1 MSHADKHLGA
11 NAVVRPEMLRARAEM
26 NLTPLIDVLLVLL
39 VIFMIIPHRQ
49 KGLDAVIPQQQTDRE
64 GPYDPPGTIIV
75 QIASDGSVR
84 VNQSGVQFD
93 ELQAR
98 LQGIFARRSD
108 RVAFLQADRSLE
120 FQAVAQVLDL
130 MHSAGA
136 TPIGLLS
143 SELEKNR

>member
-1 MSHADKHLGA
+1 MSMG
-11 NAVVRPEMLRARAEM
+11 VVVDRRGIVSDV
-26 NLTPLIDVLLVLL
+26 NVVPLIDILLVLL

-49 KGLDAVIPQQQTDRE
+49 KGLDAAIPQQTDRP
-64 GPYDPPGTIIV
+64 GPYDPPETIIV

-84 VNQSGVQFD
+84 VNQLGVQFD

-98 LQGIFARRSD
+98 LQEIFVRRSD

-130 MHSAGA
+130 MSSAGGP
-136 TPIGLLS
+136 PIGLLS

>member
-1 MSHADKHLGA
+1 MGMG
-11 NAVVRPEMLRARAEM
+11 VVAGRRGIVSDM
-26 NLTPLIDVLLVLL
+26 NVVPLIDILLVLL
-39 VIFMIIPHRQ
+39 VIFMIIPYQ
-49 KGLDAVIPQQQTDRE
+49 KGLDAALPRQQTDRP
-64 GPYDPPGTIIV
+64 GPYKPPDTIIV

-84 VNQSGVQFD
+84 INQFAVRFD
-93 ELQAR
+93 QLGAQLQ
-98 LQGIFARRSD
+98 LVFARRSE
-108 RVAFLQADRSLE
+108 RVAFLQADRSLD

>member
-1 MSHADKHLGA
+1 MGMGF
-11 NAVVRPEMLRARAEM
+11 VVGRRGIVSEM
-26 NLTPLIDVLLVLL
+26 NVVPLIDILLVLL

-64 GPYDPPGTIIV
+64 GPHDPPGTIIV
-75 QIASDGSVR
+75 QIAPDGSVR
-84 VNQSGVQFD
+84 INQSGVRFEQLG
-93 ELQAR
+93 ER
-98 LQGIFARRSD
+98 LQEIFARRSD

>member
-1 MSHADKHLGA
+1 MGVG
-11 NAVVRPEMLRARAEM
+11 VVAGRRGIVSDV
-26 NLTPLIDVLLVLL
+26 NVVPLIDILLVLL

-49 KGLDAVIPQQQTDRE
+49 KGLDAVIPQRQTDRQVPSE
-64 GPYDPPGTIIV
+64 PPETIIV

-84 VNQSGVQFD
+84 INQSGVRFE
-93 ELQAR
+93 ELQDR
-98 LQGIFARRSD
+98 LQGIIARRTE
-108 RVAFLQADRSLE
+108 RVAFLEADRSLE

>member
-1 MSHADKHLGA
+1 MGMG
-11 NAVVRPEMLRARAEM
+11 VVAGGRGIVSEM
-26 NLTPLIDVLLVLL
+26 NVVPLIDILLVLL
-39 VIFMIIPHRQ
+39 VIFMIIPHHQ
-49 KGLDAVIPQQQTDRE
+49 KGLDAATPQQSE
-64 GPYDPPGTIIV
+64 SPVPFVPPETIII

-84 VNQSGVQFD
+84 INQSGVRFEQLGD
-93 ELQAR
+93 QLQK
-98 LQGIFARRSD
+98 IFARRSD

-120 FQAVAQVLDL
+120 FQAVAQVLNL

>member
-1 MSHADKHLGA
+1 MGLGI
-11 NAVVRPEMLRARAEM
+11 VVGRRGIVSDV
-26 NLTPLIDVLLVLL
+26 NVVPLIDILLVLL

-49 KGLDAVIPQQQTDRE
+49 KGLDAAIPQQQPERPV
-64 GPYDPPGTIIV
+64 PYEPPETIIV

-84 VNQSGVQFD
+84 INQSEVRFEQLGD
-93 ELQAR
+93 R
-98 LQGIFARRSD
+98 LRNIFARRSD

-120 FQAVAQVLDL
+120 FQAVAHVLGL

-136 TPIGLLS
+136 SPIGLLS

>member
-1 MSHADKHLGA
+1 MGMG
-11 NAVVRPEMLRARAEM
+11 VVVGRRGFVSDV
-26 NLTPLIDVLLVLL
+26 NVVPLIDILLVLL

-49 KGLDAVIPQQQTDRE
+49 KGLDAAIPEQTDRP
-64 GPYDPPGTIIV
+64 GSYHPPETIIV

-84 VNQSGVQFD
+84 INQSGVQF
-93 ELQAR
+93 EEFQAR
-98 LQGIFARRSD
+98 LQEIFARRSD

>member
-1 MSHADKHLGA
+1 MGMG
-11 NAVVRPEMLRARAEM
+11 VVAGRRGIVSDV
-26 NLTPLIDVLLVLL
+26 NVVPLIDILLVLL

-49 KGLDAVIPQQQTDRE
+49 KGLDAVIPQQQTDRQVPSE
-64 GPYDPPGTIIV
+64 PPETIIV
-75 QIASDGSVR
+75 QIASNGSVR
-84 VNQSGVQFD
+84 INQSGVRFE
-93 ELQAR
+93 ELQDR
-98 LQGIFARRSD
+98 LQRIITRRTE

>member
-1 MSHADKHLGA
+1 MGLG
-11 NAVVRPEMLRARAEM
+11 VVVGRRGIVSDV
-26 NLTPLIDVLLVLL
+26 NVVPLIDILLVLL

-49 KGLDAVIPQQQTDRE
+49 QGLEAAIPQQTDRLV
-64 GPYDPPGTIIV
+64 PIDPPETIIV

-84 VNQSGVQFD
+84 INQLGVRLG
-93 ELQAR
+93 ELSDQ
-98 LQGIFARRSD
+98 LQEILARRSD

>member
-1 MSHADKHLGA
+1 MGMG
-11 NAVVRPEMLRARAEM
+11 VVVGRRGIVSEM
-26 NLTPLIDVLLVLL
+26 NVVPLIDILLVLL

-49 KGLDAVIPQQQTDRE
+49 KGLDAVIPQQQTDRMV
-64 GPYDPPGTIIV
+64 PYDPPGTIIV
-75 QIASDGSVR
+75 QIASDGSVWI
-84 VNQSGVQFD
+84 NQSEVPFEQLGD
-93 ELQAR
+93 R
-98 LQGIFARRSD
+98 LQNIFGRRSD

-130 MHSAGA
+130 MHSTGA

>member
-1 MSHADKHLGA
+1 MAIGLVTGRRGIVSDV
-11 NAVVRPEMLRARAEM
+11 NVV
-26 NLTPLIDVLLVLL
+26 PLIDILLVLL

-49 KGLDAVIPQQQTDRE
+49 KGLDAAIPRQSDGN
-64 GPYDPPGTIIV
+64 GPDLSAETIIV
-75 QIASDGSVR
+75 QIASNGSVR
-84 VNQSGVQFD
+84 IDQSGVQFD
-93 ELQAR
+93 QLSAQLQE
-98 LQGIFARRSD
+98 IFARRSE

>member
-1 MSHADKHLGA
+1 MGMG
-11 NAVVRPEMLRARAEM
+11 VVAGRRGIVSDV
-26 NLTPLIDVLLVLL
+26 NVVPLIDILLVLL

-49 KGLDAVIPQQQTDRE
+49 QGLDAVIPQQQIDRA
-64 GPYDPPGTIIV
+64 GYDPPETIIV
-75 QIASDGSVR
+75 QIASNGSVR
-84 VNQSGVQFD
+84 INQLEVRFERLGD
-93 ELQAR
+93 R
-98 LQGIFARRSD
+98 LQEIFARRSD

-136 TPIGLLS
+136 SPIGLLS

>member
-1 MSHADKHLGA
+1 MAIGLVTGRRGIVSDV
-11 NAVVRPEMLRARAEM
+11 NVV
-26 NLTPLIDVLLVLL
+26 PLIDILLVLL

-49 KGLDAVIPQQQTDRE
+49 KGLDAAIPRQSDGN
-64 GPYDPPGTIIV
+64 GPDLSAETIIV
-75 QIASDGSVR
+75 QIASNGSVR
-84 VNQSGVQFD
+84 INQSGVQFD
-93 ELQAR
+93 QLSAQLQE
-98 LQGIFARRSD
+98 IFARRSE

>member
-1 MSHADKHLGA
+1 MGVG
-11 NAVVRPEMLRARAEM
+11 VVVGRRGIVSDV
-26 NLTPLIDVLLVLL
+26 NVVPLIDILLVLL
-39 VIFMIIPHRQ
+39 VIFMIISHRQ
-49 KGLDAVIPQQQTDRE
+49 KGLDAVIPQEQTDRPVPIE
-64 GPYDPPGTIIV
+64 PPETIIV

-84 VNQSGVQFD
+84 INQSGVQFE

-98 LQGIFARRSD
+98 LQEIFARRSG
-108 RVAFLQADRSLE
+108 RAAFLQADRSLE
-120 FQAVAQVLDL
+120 FQAVAQILDL

>member
-1 MSHADKHLGA
+1 MGMG
-11 NAVVRPEMLRARAEM
+11 VVVGRRRIVSDV
-26 NLTPLIDVLLVLL
+26 NVVPLIDILLVLL

-49 KGLDAVIPQQQTDRE
+49 KGLDAVIPQQQTDRLV
-64 GPYDPPGTIIV
+64 PNDPPGTIIV
-75 QIASDGSVR
+75 RIVSDGSVR
-84 VNQSGVQFD
+84 INQVEVRF
-93 ELQAR
+93 ELLGDR
-98 LQGIFARRSD
+98 LQKIFARRSD

>member
-1 MSHADKHLGA
+1 MGMG
-11 NAVVRPEMLRARAEM
+11 VVAGRRGIVSDV
-26 NLTPLIDVLLVLL
+26 NVVPLIDILLVLL

-49 KGLDAVIPQQQTDRE
+49 KGLDAVIPRQQTDRQVPSE
-64 GPYDPPGTIIV
+64 PPETIIV
-75 QIASDGSVR
+75 QIASNGSVR
-84 VNQSGVQFD
+84 INQSGVRFE
-93 ELQAR
+93 ELQDR
-98 LQGIFARRSD
+98 LQGMIARRTE